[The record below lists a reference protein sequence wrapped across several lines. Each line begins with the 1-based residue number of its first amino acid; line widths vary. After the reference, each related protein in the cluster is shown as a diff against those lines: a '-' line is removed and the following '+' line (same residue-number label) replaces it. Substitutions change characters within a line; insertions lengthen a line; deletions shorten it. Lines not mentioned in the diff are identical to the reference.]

1 MKGGLV
7 MSAVITATG
16 DILTLAGNILDT
28 IVANTYMLAIFA
40 TGFVFLGMRVIK
52 GLFKTTKRV

>member
-1 MKGGLV
+1 
-7 MSAVITATG
+7 MSAVITATS